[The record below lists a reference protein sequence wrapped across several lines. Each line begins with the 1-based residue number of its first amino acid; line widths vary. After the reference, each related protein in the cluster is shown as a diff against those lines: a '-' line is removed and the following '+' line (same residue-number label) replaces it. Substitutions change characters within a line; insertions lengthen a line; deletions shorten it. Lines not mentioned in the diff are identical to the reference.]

1 MLSEVVESVEES
13 YNFEEK
19 INMNKNIDFSN
30 FLNKNAVKTDSVDDK
45 KFDTRKTLPFL
56 SKYEKA
62 RILGA
67 RALQISMGAPVM
79 VDLTEETDSLDIA
92 SKELKNRKIPITIR
106 RYLPDGKFED
116 WHLNE
121 LILD

>member
-1 MLSEVVESVEES
+1 
-13 YNFEEK
+13 
-19 INMNKNIDFSN
+19 
-30 FLNKNAVKTDSVDDK
+30 
-45 KFDTRKTLPFL
+45 
-56 SKYEKA
+56 
-62 RILGA
+62 
-67 RALQISMGAPVM
+67 MGAPVM

>member
-1 MLSEVVESVEES
+1 MLPEVVESVEES

-19 INMNKNIDFSN
+19 ISMNKNIDFSN
-30 FLNKNAVKTDSVDDK
+30 FLNKTAVKTDSVDDK